1 MRIFDIVA
9 RRNMNV
15 MQTAE
20 EEQLRKEKYENRKI
34 RRNTDVLH
42 RKCAGKY

>member
-9 RRNMNV
+9 RRYMNV

-20 EEQLRKEKYENRKI
+20 EEHPAVKKGEI
-34 RRNTDVLH
+34 
-42 RKCAGKY
+42 

>member
-9 RRNMNV
+9 RRYMNV

-20 EEQLRKEKYENRKI
+20 EEHPAAKKGEI
-34 RRNTDVLH
+34 
-42 RKCAGKY
+42 

>member
-9 RRNMNV
+9 RRYMNV

-20 EEQLRKEKYENRKI
+20 EENPAVKKGEI
-34 RRNTDVLH
+34 
-42 RKCAGKY
+42 

>member
-1 MRIFDIVA
+1 MIIFDIVA

-20 EEQLRKEKYENRKI
+20 EEHPAVKKGEI
-34 RRNTDVLH
+34 
-42 RKCAGKY
+42 